1 MQLMDEHYLQHPY
14 KGAKRMH
21 TWLTKDL
28 GYQVNIKRIE
38 RLYYKVMGLRSI
50 LPGPHTSRPNKG
62 AGHQIYPYLLR
73 GLKVA
78 RSNQVWAID
87 ITYVP
92 MPQGFMYLAAIIDI
106 YSRYVVSWSISNTM
120 TSEWCRSVLEE
131 AIEKHGQPEI
141 LNTDQGSQFTA
152 SVFTEYVIDQG
163 IKLSM
168 DGKGRCIDN
177 VFIERLWRS
186 VKYEDIY
193 IKEYKNGWELQV
205 GVKAYFQFYN
215 KERRHQGINDELP
228 EERYFSSKTSQN
240 FWEEVSEKKYFNSKL
255 A

>member
-1 MQLMDEHYLQHPY
+1 MKLMDEHYLRFPY

-28 GYQVNIKRIE
+28 GYEVNQKRVE

-50 LPGPHTSRPNKG
+50 LPGPHTSKPGKG
-62 AGHQIYPYLLR
+62 DGHQIYPYLLR
-73 GLKVA
+73 GLKIE
-78 RSNQVWAID
+78 RPNQVWAMD
-87 ITYVP
+87 ITYIP
-92 MPQGFMYLAAIIDI
+92 MPQGFMYLTAIVDL
-106 YSRYVVSWSISNTM
+106 YSRFIVGWSISNTM
-120 TSEWCRSVLEE
+120 DSKWCQSTLEE
-131 AIEKHGQPEI
+131 AIEEYGAPEI

-152 SVFTEYVIDQG
+152 KDFSQYVLENG

-177 VFIERLWRS
+177 VFIERFWRS

-193 IKEYKNGWELQV
+193 IKEYRDGWQLQRGLNAYIEL
-205 GVKAYFQFYN
+205 YN
-215 KERRHQGINDELP
+215 YERRHQGINDELP
-228 EERYFSSKTSQN
+228 AQQYFSSKTSQRIC
-240 FWEEVSEKKYFNSKL
+240 EELSEEKYFIKKI